1 VRNIKPTDKPTSA
14 PEPLIVDP
22 KVAQALERYA
32 ERVGGFL
39 TADEVVYRAV
49 LCYLTAQNTPY
60 AWQAVNEAGF
70 FPPDDANDFARP
82 DTGEFDGPEPKQ

>member
-1 VRNIKPTDKPTSA
+1 MPDSPTA
-14 PEPLIVDP
+14 PEPIIVDP
-22 KVAQALERYA
+22 KVALALEHYV

-60 AWQAVNEAGF
+60 AWTAIREAGY
-70 FPPDDANDFARP
+70 FPPDDDFARIV
-82 DTGEFDGPEPKQ
+82 DESEPTR